1 MLPLQFGTVKDSRTM
16 TLKSLDAKSAVIDL
30 KTTLSDAEDAEG
42 DDAAGPMTVT
52 GGTTAGTVN
61 FDVAAGRLADMDM
74 KQTIELTGP
83 GGYAVK
89 LVSES
94 TFARAGGE

>member
-1 MLPLQFGTVKDSRTM
+1 M

-30 KTTLSDAEDAEG
+30 KTTLSDA
-42 DDAAGPMTVT
+42 DDEENAGPMTVT